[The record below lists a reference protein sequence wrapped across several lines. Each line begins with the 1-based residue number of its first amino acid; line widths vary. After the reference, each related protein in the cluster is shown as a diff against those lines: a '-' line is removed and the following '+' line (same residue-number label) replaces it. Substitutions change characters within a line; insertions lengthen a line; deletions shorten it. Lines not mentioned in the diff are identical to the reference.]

1 VISPVSRRSG
11 PVLGSMGYQHWFC
24 STYDQ
29 GLWELRRR
37 HGFTEL
43 GVGLQIVMQ
52 DMAVPMLPFQKE
64 GRKARFWRSWL
75 AWETTLDMELIFNT
89 STASFYPQNSMVHR
103 QLFHQYDSFRDPP
116 GIAPWRTRSRSVAGL
131 AWMCQQE
138 ESSVRGGILADEMG
152 MGKTIQAGRTTNGWK
167 SRAWFMLM
175 PHN

>member
-1 VISPVSRRSG
+1 
-11 PVLGSMGYQHWFC
+11 MGYQHWFC

-75 AWETTLDMELIFNT
+75 AWETTLDMELIVNT
-89 STASFYPQNSMVHR
+89 RTASFYPWFIVSFSINMTLLGTPLVSPLDELVRDLWQVWLGCVSRRRVVWGVAFWRMRWAWERPSRLVAQRMTGNREH
-103 QLFHQYDSFRDPP
+103 DSCWCHITKPP
-116 GIAPWRTRSRSVAGL
+116 K
-131 AWMCQQE
+131 E
-138 ESSVRGGILADEMG
+138 Y
-152 MGKTIQAGRTTNGWK
+152 
-167 SRAWFMLM
+167 
-175 PHN
+175 